1 MLDSMENKTDERQQH
16 RDTESLIMQAAE
28 AEFLEKGYA
37 GAKTTKIAERA
48 GVTHAMLHYYFRT
61 KEMLFE
67 KIVSGKIEQLGEILL
82 DVVGNPE
89 LPLADRIREGISCHF
104 DFLIANPLLP
114 RFIINELALHPER
127 INPIRDKLM
136 AKAGEV
142 LSDIQKEIDA
152 LPGVNVD
159 ATMLLADIISLNV
172 FPIVAAPMLKGAVGA
187 MYGDYDKFLEL
198 RKQENIHT
206 ILSKLN
212 LE

>member
-1 MLDSMENKTDERQQH
+1 MDSKMDERQQH
-16 RDTESLIMQAAE
+16 RDTESLIMEAAE

-89 LPLADRIREGISCHF
+89 LPLVDRIREGIICHF

>member
-1 MLDSMENKTDERQQH
+1 MDSKMDERQQH
-16 RDTESLIMQAAE
+16 RDTESLIMEAAE

-89 LPLADRIREGISCHF
+89 LPLAGRIREGISCHF

-172 FPIVAAPMLKGAVGA
+172 FPIVAAPMLKGAMGA

>member
-1 MLDSMENKTDERQQH
+1 MDSKMDERQQH

-82 DVVGNPE
+82 GAVGNPE
-89 LPLADRIREGISCHF
+89 LPLVDRIREGIICHF

-136 AKAGEV
+136 AKASEV

>member
-1 MLDSMENKTDERQQH
+1 MDSKMDERQQH
-16 RDTESLIMQAAE
+16 RDTESLIMEAAE

-89 LPLADRIREGISCHF
+89 LPLVDRIREGIICHF

-172 FPIVAAPMLKGAVGA
+172 SPIVAAPMLKGAVGA